1 MTSIDLFNKVS
12 IRTSRS
18 VTRAY
23 STSFSLGILCLKKE
37 LRDPVYA
44 LYGWV
49 RFADEIVDTFHE
61 FDKKTLLERFTTDTY
76 LAIEEGISLN
86 PILHAFQQTVRKYK
100 IEKELT
106 DTFLRSMEWDLS
118 KKEYDYEG
126 MKQYILGSAEV
137 VGLMCLRIFCEGDE
151 ALYQKLKPAAM
162 SLGSA
167 FQKVNFLRDL
177 KADFNMGR
185 VYFPELSLDTLTEE
199 NKKMIEAS
207 IQNDFD
213 QALIGIKGLP
223 KAARFGVYVA
233 YVYYVSLF
241 RKIQNT
247 PSDQVLKQRIRVR
260 NRQKLKLLAFSYVK
274 HQLNLI

>member
-1 MTSIDLFNKVS
+1 
-12 IRTSRS
+12 
-18 VTRAY
+18 
-23 STSFSLGILCLKKE
+23 
-37 LRDPVYA
+37 
-44 LYGWV
+44 
-49 RFADEIVDTFHE
+49 
-61 FDKKTLLERFTTDTY
+61 
-76 LAIEEGISLN
+76 
-86 PILHAFQQTVRKYK
+86 
-100 IEKELT
+100 
-106 DTFLRSMEWDLS
+106 
-118 KKEYDYEG
+118 
-126 MKQYILGSAEV
+126 
-137 VGLMCLRIFCEGDE
+137 
-151 ALYQKLKPAAM
+151 M